1 MDVARADC
9 ANFGGNCTFRLGEWS
24 RGRVGTQQHHTCVKG
39 ACACCRYCS
48 FVGFPIS
55 LLAITPLRHS
65 RRIVQVPFLYGCKG
79 TKTLRKES
87 CMLIVFVLFNIIH
100 S

>member
-1 MDVARADC
+1 MWLVLTAQASVVT
-9 ANFGGNCTFRLGEWS
+9 ALSALENGHE
-24 RGRVGTQQHHTCVKG
+24 GRVGAQQHHTCVKG
-39 ACACCRYCS
+39 ACACRYCS

-55 LLAITPLRHS
+55 LLTITPLRHS

-87 CMLIVFVLFNIIH
+87 CMLIVFVLFNTIH